1 VEDEK
6 VMSKGLGGTPIYRT
20 MTDTNIAC
28 TSWKSMPS
36 QDYSSHENM
45 WYARNTKAYTI
56 EESCHKYMVQHA
68 GFFPGRHVKY
78 LVGTRVC
85 FGPDKNAEGRSLYLY
100 DLKNRRLGI
109 VVEKQMLD
117 FVIFGWKHTQL
128 H

>member
-1 VEDEK
+1 
-6 VMSKGLGGTPIYRT
+6 
-20 MTDTNIAC
+20 
-28 TSWKSMPS
+28 
-36 QDYSSHENM
+36 
-45 WYARNTKAYTI
+45 
-56 EESCHKYMVQHA
+56 MVQHA